1 MEGALPAGGIH
12 AVLCVCP
19 SAGHLCTTQ
28 NLGMAVTRLL
38 NLDYNGDTLPRVRRC
53 HFIPSLTTEKFKE
66 RSWRGWPCRWG
77 QPKRC
82 MGSGALQHWRGKVVD
97 APNLAAVLIDGPVR

>member
-1 MEGALPAGGIH
+1 LRVALQLQLEEQLWMESALPAGGIH

-38 NLDYNGDTLPRVRRC
+38 
-53 HFIPSLTTEKFKE
+53 
-66 RSWRGWPCRWG
+66 
-77 QPKRC
+77 
-82 MGSGALQHWRGKVVD
+82 
-97 APNLAAVLIDGPVR
+97 